1 MLEFVSRLS
10 IMKILTLV
18 LLWISLGLQSPTIA
32 QQSQIVTAAQVN
44 GTWQSKSGS
53 FKILAL
59 GKQRL
64 KIQFEGEY
72 LYRLADGTQMAHTGT
87 GDGIAMIKGNEA
99 AFKPEGAED
108 GCEIRMNF
116 LKGKLEVKQ
125 EGICGFGHNVSA
137 EGTYRR
143 ISSRKP
149 KFGYPDR

>member
-1 MLEFVSRLS
+1 
-10 IMKILTLV
+10 MKILTLAI
-18 LLWISLGLQSPTIA
+18 LWVSLVWLSPNVA
-32 QQSQIVTAAQVN
+32 QQPRVVTAAQVN
-44 GTWQSKSGS
+44 GTWQSKFGS

-64 KIQFEGEY
+64 KVQFEGEY

-87 GDGIAMIKGNEA
+87 GDGIAMIEGNEA
-99 AFKPEGAED
+99 TFKPEGAED
-108 GCEIRMNF
+108 GCEIRLKF

-125 EGICGFGHNVSA
+125 EGTCGFGHNVSA

-149 KFGYPDR
+149 KFGFPDR